1 MLSIVKIA
9 NFQVTQIKIVP
20 LRQSRRANRGYRTP
34 NASDSQIN
42 LAEKPG
48 KATIYYF
55 YELFRLSLAI
65 SIIQQKYV
73 ELPL

>member
-55 YELFRLSLAI
+55 YELFRLVLFLKI
-65 SIIQQKYV
+65 YNFIFEIIRY
-73 ELPL
+73 